1 MTPKDLERIKG
12 KKIRRLENL
21 AKACAD
27 AKDDDMKTMW
37 YNKMMKLAKKYDMT
51 DYVMRKLVHKCRH
64 LIQEFILR

>member
-1 MTPKDLERIKG
+1 MTSEDIMRTKG
-12 KKIRRLENL
+12 EKIRKLENL

-51 DYVMRKLVHKCRH
+51 DYVMRKLVH
-64 LIQEFILR
+64 

>member
-27 AKDDDMKTMW
+27 ARSDEMKKMW
-37 YNKMMKLAKKYDMT
+37 YDKMMKLAKQYDMT
-51 DYVMRKLVHKCRH
+51 DYVMRKLVH
-64 LIQEFILR
+64 